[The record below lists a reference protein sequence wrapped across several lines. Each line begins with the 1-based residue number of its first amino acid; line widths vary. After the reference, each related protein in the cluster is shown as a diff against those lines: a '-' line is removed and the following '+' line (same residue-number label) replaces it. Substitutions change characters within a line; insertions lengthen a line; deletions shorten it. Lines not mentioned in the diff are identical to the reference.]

1 MNQEGVGNSN
11 GWRVPILAAK
21 KYHVDLNDEER
32 KQLQQLTRQGKHS
45 SRKVMRALVLLKAEE
60 GFSDSEI
67 ASAIGISIPTI
78 ERTRKR
84 FVEEGLGALNE
95 RQRPGPKPKLSGKQE
110 AHLIA
115 IACSEPPEG
124 RQRWTLRLLADKVVE
139 LGLAE
144 TYTYE
149 AARRVLK
156 KTNLSH
162 GRKSNG
168 VSRQ

>member
-1 MNQEGVGNSN
+1 VGNSKV
-11 GWRVPILAAK
+11 WRDPILAAK

-84 FVEEGLGALNE
+84 FIEEGLGALNE
-95 RQRPGPKPKLSGKQE
+95 RQRPGPAPKLSGKQE

-115 IACSEPPEG
+115 IACSAPPEG

-139 LGLAE
+139 LGLAAS
-144 TYTYE
+144 YSHE

-156 KTNLSH
+156 KTSLSR

-168 VSRQ
+168 VFRK